1 MAEILI
7 YSTDYCPYCDRAKAL
22 LQSKQLSF
30 TEINIEHN
38 DVLRKEMM
46 EKSGRRTV
54 PQIFINGQ
62 SVGGFDDLA
71 ELNRTGKLDVLLK
84 LDSIS

>member
-1 MAEILI
+1 MADILI
-7 YSTDYCPYCDRAKAL
+7 YSTDYNPYCDRAKAL

-30 TEINIEHN
+30 TEINVEHN

-54 PQIFINGQ
+54 PQIFIDGQ
-62 SVGGFDDLA
+62 SIGGFDDLA

-84 LDSIS
+84 LDSI

>member
-1 MAEILI
+1 MADILI

-30 TEINIEHN
+30 TEINVEHN

-54 PQIFINGQ
+54 PQIFIDGQ
-62 SVGGFDDLA
+62 SIGGFDDLA

-84 LDSIS
+84 LDSI